1 MLYLLTGLIVFSLW
15 LLHLLSD
22 YRRRRLLYSTWRRLI
37 RWEFWPMAAFYP
49 PVIAFALLL
58 GLRYR
63 SLTLF
68 TLANP
73 GMPHAGIAMM
83 SKSDILKGFQKREE
97 HVAAFTVI
105 AAELSLDERQTRLDH
120 FMQSRSLSYP
130 IVLKPDYGER
140 GVGVGIIS
148 SPEEARDYLSGS
160 SETVIAQ
167 EYVAGEEF
175 GIFYIRRPSDRRGK
189 VWSITAKLPTF
200 VVGDGGRSLEQLIL
214 DDERAVC
221 MARFFLRKFSERLG
235 EIVPAGE
242 RFLLAELGTH
252 SRGALFLDAGDR
264 WAEELEL
271 AIDEMSQS
279 YPGFFLGRYD
289 IRVDNINTLKRG
301 EGFKVLELNGVLSEP
316 THMYDPKH
324 SLFYAW
330 KTMFRLWSEIFRIGD
345 ENRAR
350 GSKPSSIGE
359 LIQLVREFRKQDKYE
374 A

>member
-1 MLYLLTGLIVFSLW
+1 MW
-15 LLHLLSD
+15 
-22 YRRRRLLYSTWRRLI
+22 
-37 RWEFWPMAAFYP
+37 AFYP
-49 PVIAFALLL
+49 PVVVYALLL

-63 SLTLF
+63 GLTLF

-83 SKSDILKGFQKREE
+83 SKSDILKGFQSREH

-105 AAELSLDERQTRLDH
+105 SEKQSLDERLARLNH
-120 FMQSRSLSYP
+120 FMQSRNLSFP

-140 GVGVGIIS
+140 GVGVSIVR
-148 SPEEARDYLSGS
+148 SPEAAREYLRGS

-175 GIFYIRRPSDRRGK
+175 GVFYIRRPSEARGR
-189 VWSITAKLPTF
+189 VWSITAKCPTF
-200 VVGDGGRSLEQLIL
+200 VVGDGMRSLEQLIL
-214 DDERAVC
+214 DNERAIC
-221 MARFFLRKFSERLG
+221 MARFFLKKFADRLK
-235 EIVPAGE
+235 EVLPAGE

-252 SRGALFLDAGDR
+252 SRGALFLDAFEK
-264 WAEELEL
+264 WTEEMEV
-271 AIDEMSQS
+271 AIDEMSRS

-289 IRVDNINTLKRG
+289 IRVENVNTLKRG

-330 KTMFRLWSEIFRIGD
+330 KTMFCLWSEIFKIGD
-345 ENRAR
+345 ENRAL
-350 GSKPSSIGE
+350 GNTPSRIRN
-359 LIQLVREFRKQDKYE
+359 LVRLVQEFKSQEKYE

>member
-1 MLYLLTGLIVFSLW
+1 MPYLLAGLVIFSLW
-15 LLHLLSD
+15 LLYHLFD

-37 RWEFWPMAAFYP
+37 RWEFWPLAAFYP
-49 PVIAFALLL
+49 PVVIFALLL

-83 SKSDILKGFQKREE
+83 SKSDILKGFQKREQ

-105 AAELSLDERQTRLDH
+105 SAELSLDERQTRLNH
-120 FMQSRSLSYP
+120 FMQSRSLAFP

-140 GVGVGIIS
+140 GVGVGIIRS
-148 SPEEARDYLSGS
+148 AGEAREYLSGS

-175 GIFYIRRPSDRRGK
+175 GIFYMRRPSEHRGK
-189 VWSITAKLPTF
+189 VWSITAKRPTF
-200 VVGDGGRSLEQLIL
+200 VVGDGVRNLEQLIL

-221 MARFFLRKFSERLG
+221 MARFFLRKFSDRLS

-289 IRVDNINTLKRG
+289 IRVDNVNTLKRG

-330 KTMFRLWSEIFRIGD
+330 KTMFSLWSEIFRIGD

-350 GSKPSSIGE
+350 GCKPSSIGE

>member
-1 MLYLLTGLIVFSLW
+1 
-15 LLHLLSD
+15 
-22 YRRRRLLYSTWRRLI
+22 
-37 RWEFWPMAAFYP
+37 MAAFYL

-264 WAEELEL
+264 WAEELE
-271 AIDEMSQS
+271 
-279 YPGFFLGRYD
+279 
-289 IRVDNINTLKRG
+289 
-301 EGFKVLELNGVLSEP
+301 
-316 THMYDPKH
+316 
-324 SLFYAW
+324 
-330 KTMFRLWSEIFRIGD
+330 
-345 ENRAR
+345 
-350 GSKPSSIGE
+350 
-359 LIQLVREFRKQDKYE
+359 
-374 A
+374 

>member
-1 MLYLLTGLIVFSLW
+1 MLYLLLGLVFAIWILYSLV
-15 LLHLLSD
+15 D
-22 YRRRRLLYSTWRRLI
+22 YRRRRLLYSSWRRLV
-37 RWEFWPMAAFYP
+37 RWEFWPMWAFYP
-49 PVIAFALLL
+49 PVVVYALLL

-63 SLTLF
+63 GLTLF

-83 SKSDILKGFQKREE
+83 SKSDILKGFQRREH

-105 AAELSLDERQTRLDH
+105 SEKLSLDERLARLNH
-120 FMQSRSLSYP
+120 FMQSRNLSFP
-130 IVLKPDYGER
+130 IALKPDYGER
-140 GVGVGIIS
+140 GVGVSIVRS
-148 SPEEARDYLSGS
+148 SKAAREYLLGS

-175 GIFYIRRPSDRRGK
+175 GVFYIRRPSEARGRI
-189 VWSITAKLPTF
+189 WSITAKCPTF
-200 VVGDGGRSLEQLIL
+200 VVGDGARSLERLIL

-221 MARFFLRKFSERLG
+221 MARFFLKKFADRLE

-252 SRGALFLDAGDR
+252 SRGALFLDAFEK
-264 WAEELEL
+264 WTEEMEV
-271 AIDEMSQS
+271 AIDEMSRS

-289 IRVDNINTLKRG
+289 IRVDNVNTLKRG

-330 KTMFRLWSEIFRIGD
+330 KTMFRLWSEIFKIGD
-345 ENRAR
+345 ENRAL
-350 GSKPSSIGE
+350 GNTPSPIKN
-359 LIQLVREFRKQDKYE
+359 LVRLVQEFKSQEKYE